1 MRAPL
6 PRPAVELLGPPA
18 AQDLGLRLDE
28 LEGRVAALREPHM
41 RRAVVVELVETLEAD
56 ALVAFLVMLLDRNR
70 RGLDRSRTVLQQLAL
85 EPTVFQEMPY
95 ERVQAAYNAA
105 RDANMDGVAK
115 LFLGAALQAELDENR
130 GPPGNRHLDIPL
142 GNRRALARGRD
153 RFTLDRLLHDRDHRV
168 IAILLDNPR
177 IVERDVVRIAAM
189 RPTRGEVLRTIA
201 GHGRWS
207 TRYRVRKAL
216 ACNPWT
222 PDAIARRLLPTLM
235 RQDVRHALESG
246 VLPPELEDEARA
258 VLRQRVRVMESWE
271 E

>member
-1 MRAPL
+1 MAAPL
-6 PRPAVELLGPPA
+6 PRAAVALLDPA
-18 AQDLGLRLDE
+18 AARALGDRLSA

-41 RRAVVVELVETLEAD
+41 RRAVVVELVAELEA
-56 ALVAFLVMLLDRNR
+56 AELVAFLIMLLDRNR
-70 RGLDRSRTVLQQLAL
+70 RGMGPARTVLQQLAL

-95 ERVQAAYNAA
+95 ARVQAAYNTAA
-105 RDANMDGVAK
+105 AANMDGVAK
-115 LFLGAALQAELDENR
+115 LFLGAALQAELDQT
-130 GPPGNRHLDIPL
+130 GAPPTNRHLDVPL

-153 RFTLDRLLHDRDHRV
+153 RNVLDRLMHDRDHRV
-168 IAILLDNPR
+168 ISILLDNPR

-189 RPTRGEVLRTIA
+189 RPTRHEVLRCIA
-201 GHGRWS
+201 GHARWS

-216 ACNPWT
+216 ACNPHT

-246 VLPPELEDEARA
+246 VLPAELEAEARA